1 MFGPEGQRR
10 ALNGLV
16 SDGADDRVQ
25 LFYRGA
31 LLAEWPVDSG
41 YPMIGDKDSVNMDR
55 GERVLTWRFTLP
67 ASLVLGNSVDQGIV
81 VSREGKTIVSER
93 PAVPIVKVPQQKLL
107 IYINEIL
114 E

>member
-16 SDGADDRVQ
+16 IEGANDQVQ
-25 LFYRGA
+25 LFRRGA
-31 LLAEWPVDSG
+31 LLVEWPVDPG
-41 YPMIGDKDSVNMDR
+41 YPMLGDKDSVNTDR

-67 ASLVLGNSVDQGIV
+67 ASLVLGNSADQV
-81 VSREGKTIVSER
+81 NVTSKDGKTIVSER
-93 PAVPIVKVPQQKLL
+93 PAVPIVKVPQQKHL
-107 IYINEIL
+107 IYVNEIL